1 MNIIICLNVQ
11 IEELK
16 QQLKDSTEHSTVVNL
31 EEKIDILKEDLERVN
46 ENLEAEK
53 QNSEV
58 LKATVTKLEKESESL
73 LFLFYISY

>member
-1 MNIIICLNVQ
+1 VQ

-53 QNSEV
+53 QNSKV

-73 LFLFYISY
+73 LFLFYIFY

>member
-1 MNIIICLNVQ
+1 MQ

-53 QNSEV
+53 QNSKV

-73 LFLFYISY
+73 LFLFYIFY